1 MPHWL
6 SQVIETSRTK
16 RGSIMVKLTSIQVF
30 LNIIEGDLTSENES
44 PLAMNKLKKLCLPN
58 APGNGTEIDASP
70 APGNQNYCRD
80 IIKTLWSLLSE
91 SSDADFQIV

>member
-44 PLAMNKLKKLCLPN
+44 LKKEIEELERGKIPKFIQCN
-58 APGNGTEIDASP
+58 IFGNS
-70 APGNQNYCRD
+70 
-80 IIKTLWSLLSE
+80 
-91 SSDADFQIV
+91 